1 MVLLF
6 GSLYKL
12 RAEKAAAGERVVVV
26 GPPCAGKTTFI
37 KQFLEPR
44 GVESAEEA
52 AGLAPGAEETRE
64 EGLLQR
70 LRKCVWGRYV
80 RGDEV
85 KRELGG
91 ISGAEHLE
99 AFDKLPRDFVEH
111 LKKKYVG
118 WSLYLFY
125 IPPDAEYEE
134 TKRLRAVME
143 EVGVEFRWF
152 GLSYLPPG
160 LAKALAEKGE
170 DYVRRQLKLYKELA
184 EELDIAEGRLRKAAE
199 FALESLLGQVKEVV
213 VRLIDAVAP
222 GGGAAASILTEV
234 LTALLFARGGRNEF
248 IKLVARLGELDGDLR
263 SILAARLALALGLDR
278 GAVEKALATLA
289 GASAE
294 KLAEEVKALKN
305 AADRI
310 WVKVKSTK
318 RGIDVLFLEDVE
330 LGGLYEN
337 FVVLNERPYV
347 DLQEGLFPLVAG
359 GRFEEEA
366 GRVLEK
372 LERDGVAVL
381 VGPKGIGKSTLAAY
395 VVWKMLSG
403 GGVEAAIHVEKSAK
417 ELTLKR
423 IMQLVKRKTV
433 VLYDPSPLEVYYKRK
448 YMEEAERPEEVI
460 ETLEELADFFKG
472 GGVRLLVVLP
482 TDLYEVVE
490 DKVFESFK
498 DAELEE
504 TFKNA
509 VLDIRLNDVEFLHSV
524 IKMYSSCGGDY
535 SKLAEEIAE
544 FNGGYTLVAK
554 YAGLWLRD
562 NGCNVESVERAVEEA
577 KKEPKLFLAHYIRD
591 VLLWRSSEEER
602 MRLMYRVAV
611 PLLLHA
617 VFGPVPEGVTYIT
630 QAKDGVVFYQPEETE
645 KLTKP
650 QWDLLKAGLQPIAKW
665 LAQQHEDLVEEVL
678 KDLAG
683 LNGKEARK
691 PYEKALGDLI
701 KALDWARGEM
711 LEEGGKILAELGIP
725 KDKALKVF
733 NIILAKF
740 GIPEKDRELATSL
753 LAFISR
759 RLAAVFK
766 SDENKRC
773 WRRVA
778 LIVGL
783 ALAGSP
789 VLPLGVQLPKD
800 AAETMGDALKPCAV
814 DDYLMIGNE
823 IPTLLLNVVWFPYY
837 VETQYA
843 RDLSQIRRIRERLGV
858 LTPYADT
865 EVIRAV
871 QKITDEPVSR
881 WRRRLF
887 THFEFFYALGLAA
900 LASGSEVD
908 GETAD
913 ILLYFASVVTRW
925 VFHPA
930 AALPI
935 LAALRPLGEKAPHRY
950 VATLAAAS
958 QLKTLDPETVW
969 YIYDALQQFKD
980 RLLESGSIW
989 PLVEAIEAHSN
1000 LLRKHLIHIEDRW
1013 EGAVANMCSL
1023 YHEVKKRYTTG
1034 PNSGF
1039 SAQRLLDAV
1048 ARAYVIAVNSDNL
1061 AQLMQ
1066 RHCGLSDIVKEAE
1079 AVRSVLD
1086 EAATHPEE
1094 LRKIMENDADFKEWV
1109 TTRSPIGD
1117 AGRMAKILT
1126 SWFMHELAHY
1136 KLLHA
1141 INERGELDEKKL
1153 KEAAE
1158 DFEKAAEIDKKLEQW
1173 SDYLASRSLA
1183 LRTRVFAVKSWE
1195 EFHKTAEGFQKLWE
1209 ETEEHLDPI
1218 AEYLVTAVGSLGEH
1232 LVYQAAFGD
1241 KERAEKLLKEWRWLL
1256 DYVPE
1261 ASVITRLMLRLF
1273 SVGEGAKLDEI
1284 VYAFWPRLLQEYYPA
1299 LWLLAGILQKD
1310 KALEI
1315 CKQLSGSEVCVV
1327 AVDAAAGSQEA
1338 TRRFKSFIGKVRP
1351 NIVKVMRKAHRLLD
1365 RVDGRSLV
1373 EVLAPGGSW
1382 TRLALM
1388 LLAAVE
1394 GRVDAVRLHGL
1405 LGSVEYRHNVNKP
1418 LFRAVY
1424 ENCGDLDSEG
1434 CRMALLKLYYLHF

>member
-6 GSLYKL
+6 RRLYE
-12 RAEKAAAGERVVVV
+12 RTAEKAAEGGAKVVVV

-37 KQFLEPR
+37 KQFLESR
-44 GVESAEEA
+44 GVGTAEET
-52 AGLAPGAEETRE
+52 AGLALGGAAG
-64 EGLLQR
+64 EGLVQR
-70 LRKCVWGRYV
+70 LRRSVLGRYV

-85 KRELGG
+85 ERELDGIGG
-91 ISGAEHLE
+91 ADFLK
-99 AFDKLPRDFVEH
+99 AFDKLPRDFVEY
-111 LKKKYVG
+111 LKKKYSK

-125 IPPDAEYEE
+125 IQPDAEYEE
-134 TKRLRAVME
+134 AKRLRAVME
-143 EVGVEFRWF
+143 EVGVKFRWF

-184 EELDIAEGRLRKAAE
+184 EELDIAEDRLRKAAE
-199 FALESLLGQVKEVV
+199 FALESLLGQVKEVAG
-213 VRLIDAVAP
+213 RLVDAVAP
-222 GGGAAASILTEV
+222 GVGVAASILTEV
-234 LTALLFARGGRNEF
+234 LTALLFSRGSRNEF
-248 IKLVARLGELDGDLR
+248 IKLVAGLGELDEALR
-263 SILAARLALALGLDR
+263 CILAARLALALGLDK

-289 GASAE
+289 GADAE
-294 KLAEEVKALKN
+294 KLAEEVKALKDTV
-305 AADRI
+305 DRL
-310 WVKVKSTK
+310 WVEVKSAK
-318 RGIDVLFLEDVE
+318 RGLDVLFLEDVE

-337 FVVLNERPYV
+337 FVVLNEKPCV

-359 GRFEEEA
+359 GRFGEEA
-366 GRVLEK
+366 RRVLEK

-403 GGVEAAIHVEKSAK
+403 GGVEAAIRVEKSAK

-423 IMQLVKRKTV
+423 IMELVKRKTV

-448 YMEEAERPEEVI
+448 YMEETERPEEVI
-460 ETLEELADFFKG
+460 ETLEELEEFLRG
-472 GGVRLLVVLP
+472 GEGGVRLLVVLP
-482 TDLYEVVE
+482 TDLYEVVK

-498 DAELEE
+498 DAALKRA
-504 TFKNA
+504 FKNA
-509 VLDIRLNDVEFLHSV
+509 VLEIKLNDVEFLHSV
-524 IKMYSSCGGDY
+524 IKTYSSCGGDY
-535 SKLAEEIAE
+535 SKLAEEIAQ
-544 FNGGYTLVAK
+544 FDGGYTLVAK

-562 NGCNVESVERAVEEA
+562 NGCNVESVERGVEEA

-602 MRLMYRVAV
+602 VRLMYRAVV

-617 VFGPVPEGVTYIT
+617 IFGPVPEGVTYIT
-630 QAKDGVVFYQPEETE
+630 QAKDGVVFYQPEEIE

-683 LNGKEARK
+683 LNGEEARK

-701 KALDWARGEM
+701 KALDWARGEV

-843 RDLSQIRRIRERLGV
+843 RDLSQIQRIRERLGV

-871 QKITDEPVSR
+871 KKITDEPVSR

-887 THFEFFYALGLAA
+887 THFESFYALGLAA
-900 LASGSEVD
+900 LVSGSEVD

-913 ILLYFASVVTRW
+913 ILLYIASVVTRW
-925 VFHPA
+925 VFQPA
-930 AALPI
+930 AVLPI
-935 LAALRPLGEKAPHRY
+935 LAALRPMGEKAPHRY

-980 RLLESGSIW
+980 RLLEGGRIW
-989 PLVEAIEAHSN
+989 PLVEAIDAYSN

-1013 EGAVANMCSL
+1013 EEAVANMCSL

-1039 SAQRLLDAV
+1039 SAQRLLDTVAGAYVVAV
-1048 ARAYVIAVNSDNL
+1048 ALNSDNL

-1117 AGRMAKILT
+1117 AGRMAKMLT

-1136 KLLHA
+1136 KLVHA

-1153 KEAAE
+1153 KETAE
-1158 DFEKAAEIDKKLEQW
+1158 DFEKAAEIDEKLEQW

-1183 LRTRVFAVKSWE
+1183 LRTRILAAKSWE
-1195 EFHKTAEGFQKLWE
+1195 EFHKTAESFQKLWE
-1209 ETEEHLDPI
+1209 ETEEHLDPS
-1218 AEYLVTAVGSLGEH
+1218 AEYLVTAVGTLGEY
-1232 LVYQAAFGD
+1232 LVYLAAFGD
-1241 KERAEKLLKEWRWLL
+1241 KERAEKLLKEWQWLL

-1273 SVGEGAKLDEI
+1273 SVGEGAKLEEVMDVFEPHLSPE
-1284 VYAFWPRLLQEYYPA
+1284 FRPA
-1299 LWLLAGILQKD
+1299 LLMLAGRLQRDEAFEECAKS
-1310 KALEI
+1310 LETEI
-1315 CKQLSGSEVCVV
+1315 CVSAVV
-1327 AVDAAAGSQEA
+1327 AAAGNQAAIELLRSSVGRA
-1338 TRRFKSFIGKVRP
+1338 VP
-1351 NIVKVMRKAHRLLD
+1351 KARLLLD
-1365 RVDGRSLV
+1365 KVDGRTLV
-1373 EVLAPGGSW
+1373 EVLAS
-1382 TRLALM
+1382 RSSQALFAFI
-1388 LLAAVE
+1388 LLAATE
-1394 GRVDAVRLHGL
+1394 GKTDAVRLHGL
-1405 LGSVEYRHNVNKP
+1405 LSSVAYEYPVSQP

-1424 ENCGDLDSEG
+1424 ENCDNLNSEG
-1434 CRMALLKLYYLHF
+1434 CRLALLKLYYFHF